1 MSFSSQ
7 VKEELSAALPAEEH
21 CLRAELAAFL
31 MEYRG
36 VLPDAKLLSR
46 RCCKKAFLK
55 GVFLAAGTI
64 GDPEK
69 LYQLEIILN
78 TEEAAEFVQKQLAGF
93 GISGKVTERKGR
105 YAVYVKEGDQIAD
118 FLAAVQ
124 ANTSLLALEN
134 VRVVKDVRNTV
145 NRKVNCE
152 TANLNKTVVA
162 AQTQI
167 RDIEWIQ
174 SNIGFDKLPDPL
186 REVAQMRLLNPDVT
200 LQELGDMMDPPVGK
214 SGVNHRLRRL
224 HEIAEEGNYGK
235 QDSDGFTE

>member
-7 VKEELSAALPAEEH
+7 VKEELSAVMPDEEH

-31 MEYRG
+31 LTYRD
-36 VLPDAKLLSR
+36 VLPDMKLLSK

-55 GVFLAAGTI
+55 GVFLAGGTI
-64 GDPEK
+64 TDPEK
-69 LYQLEIILN
+69 IYQLEIIQN
-78 TEEAAEFVQKQLAGF
+78 TGEAAELVRKQLGFF
-93 GISGKVTERKGR
+93 GITAKIAERKGR
-105 YAVYVKEGDQIAD
+105 YAVYVKDGDQIAD

-124 ANTSLLALEN
+124 ASTSLLTLEN

-152 TANLNKTVVA
+152 TANLNKTVLA
-162 AQTQI
+162 ARMQI

-174 SNIGFDKLPDPL
+174 SYIGFDKLPDPL
-186 REVAQMRLLNPDVT
+186 REAAQMRLLNPDVT
-200 LQELGDMMDPPVGK
+200 LQELGNMMDPPVGK
-214 SGVNHRLRRL
+214 SGINHRFRRL

-235 QDSDGFTE
+235 QDSDGITE